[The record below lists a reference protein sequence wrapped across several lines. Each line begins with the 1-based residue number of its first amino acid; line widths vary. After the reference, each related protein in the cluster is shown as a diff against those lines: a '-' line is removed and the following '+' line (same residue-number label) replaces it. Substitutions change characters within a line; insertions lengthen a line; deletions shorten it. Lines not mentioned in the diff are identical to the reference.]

1 MDMGSGVL
9 ERGWGGLQRS
19 LPNEDGEGGPCVEVW
34 LEWECVEVCQEEEE
48 AFLHWNVLS
57 AIKAR
62 LVMYFVHFYMQVL
75 GLTMGQE
82 KH

>member
-1 MDMGSGVL
+1 MST
-9 ERGWGGLQRS
+9 
-19 LPNEDGEGGPCVEVW
+19 
-34 LEWECVEVCQEEEE
+34 EWYRMIQ
-48 AFLHWNVLS
+48 NGTVLS